1 MACGV
6 YLKKKKLWLSRKR
19 DYEIRKLFYKYQLQ
33 KFNSVKTFINSEN
46 FSNSYHSFYVYQPE
60 RGFSVDNAK
69 YFQSTPR
76 HATPNMNFSLL
87 SNDFSQ
93 TIRTQVDK
101 INKLL

>member
-6 YLKKKKLWLSRKR
+6 YLKKKKLWPSRKR
-19 DYEIRKLFYKYQLQ
+19 GYEIRKLFYKYQLQ
-33 KFNSVKTFINSEN
+33 KFNSVKKPD
-46 FSNSYHSFYVYQPE
+46 FSNSYHSLYAYQPE

-76 HATPNMNFSLL
+76 HATPNLNFSLL